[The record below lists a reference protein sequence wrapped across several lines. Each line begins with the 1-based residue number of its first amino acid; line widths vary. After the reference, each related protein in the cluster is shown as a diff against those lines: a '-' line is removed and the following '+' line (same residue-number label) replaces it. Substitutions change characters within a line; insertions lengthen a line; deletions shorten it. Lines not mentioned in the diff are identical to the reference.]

1 MTGPVANST
10 LDSLIV
16 EAGGVLEPLRRIDS
30 PAAAIGLI
38 RELGWELP
46 TVTAFQTGFTSV
58 ATGLQ
63 GLVTSIG
70 KVVNASGSDDYAT
83 LIGDAADA
91 VKSAVSVI
99 NGVNGLRKE
108 VADALQTFPDFVRD
122 SDIATE
128 KLPTR
133 LLDYLVVT
141 YLQRNSPGL
150 FAALNLCGVVEIATV
165 PVTQTWEPT
174 LRGATYPLRKVYW
187 DRIPQLFT

>member
-1 MTGPVANST
+1 MAAPKST
-10 LDSLIV
+10 LDLLIV
-16 EAGGVLEPLRRIDS
+16 ESAAMLEPLRRVNS
-30 PAAAIGLI
+30 SAAAIGLI

-70 KVVNASGSDDYAT
+70 KVVNAPGSDNYAK

-108 VADALQTFPDFVRD
+108 VADALQTFPDFVKD
-122 SDIATE
+122 SGIATE

-150 FAALNLCGVVEIATV
+150 F
-165 PVTQTWEPT
+165 
-174 LRGATYPLRKVYW
+174 
-187 DRIPQLFT
+187 